1 MAKLPY
7 TLIVPPTPE
16 DEAFEEIER
25 NQQTEK
31 AIALRHEAQDAAFD
45 FTDHYDAFDLGGMT
59 LRQAFEHG
67 YRAAVLNMERNE
79 NG

>member
-7 TLIVPPTPE
+7 TMLVPPTPE
-16 DEAFEEIER
+16 DEAFEDVARKQE
-25 NQQTEK
+25 TEK

-45 FTDHYDAFDLGGMT
+45 FTDHYDSFDLGGMT

-67 YRAAVLNMERNE
+67 YRAGIHSERKQK
-79 NG
+79 

>member
-31 AIALRHEAQDAAFD
+31 AIALRYEAQDAAFD

-67 YRAAVLNMERNE
+67 YRAGKNSEE
-79 NG
+79 KHK

>member
-1 MAKLPY
+1 
-7 TLIVPPTPE
+7 LIVPPTPE

-31 AIALRHEAQDAAFD
+31 VIALRHEAQDAAFD

-67 YRAAVLNMERNE
+67 YRAGKNSKE
-79 NG
+79 NQK